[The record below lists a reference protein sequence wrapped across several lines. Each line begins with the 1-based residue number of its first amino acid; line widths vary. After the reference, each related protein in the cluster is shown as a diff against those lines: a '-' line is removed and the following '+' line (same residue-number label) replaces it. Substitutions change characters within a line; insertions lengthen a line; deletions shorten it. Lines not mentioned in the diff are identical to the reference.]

1 MAEGGGD
8 LSGGER
14 QLLCLAR
21 VLLHCRHGGARLVV
35 LDEATSVM
43 SHRCDLAIQ
52 DVVRTQLAGRSI
64 LVIAHRL
71 RSIIDADAVCV
82 MEHGRCTEYG
92 APHEL
97 LQCRGSAFTRLVVAS
112 GEEKELRGMAEAR
125 VPGA

>member
-1 MAEGGGD
+1 MALITTLANAAALAPPGASFGTAYKGCYTNCSDATGD
-8 LSGGER
+8 TSWWPYDKELQIFEHN
-14 QLLCLAR
+14 C
-21 VLLHCRHGGARLVV
+21 
-35 LDEATSVM
+35 DAT
-43 SHRCDLAIQ
+43 
-52 DVVRTQLAGRSI
+52 G
-64 LVIAHRL
+64 
-71 RSIIDADAVCV
+71 ADAVCV